1 MNDQTKGAGR
11 VSNLTDEAR
20 ARGAASTRTHACF
33 KMEAVMSFLAVAR
46 LHSNGN
52 WRGRSLR
59 AKAELL
65 EGNCTPDGNGN
76 WRAAQVARL
85 EAKARGLIEVLEA
98 GELQPEHVFALIET
112 PRKGFAPPECIA
124 QLFESFEYLR
134 EAVEKESE

>member
-1 MNDQTKGAGR
+1 
-11 VSNLTDEAR
+11 
-20 ARGAASTRTHACF
+20 
-33 KMEAVMSFLAVAR
+33 MSFLAVAR

-76 WRAAQVARL
+76 WSAAQVARL

-98 GELQPEHVFALIET
+98 GELQIFQLIEM